1 MEGNMAIF
9 GYGRV
14 STGGQTAENQRLEIE
29 RAGYAID
36 YWFEDTI
43 SGKSHSSQRPQFGKM
58 VEKLRGGDVLVV
70 SKLDRLGRDAPD
82 VLATVKSLTSM
93 NVEVVVLQLGKLD
106 LGTAAGKLMLAML
119 AAIAEMERD
128 LLVERTNAGLVR
140 VKREGKKLGRPTKT
154 TQEQRAAIARALR
167 SNARSVSDLAKTY
180 NISRATVLA
189 IAKRENEK

>member
-1 MEGNMAIF
+1 MAIF

-154 TQEQRAAIARALR
+154 TPEQRAAIARAFQ
-167 SNARSVSDLAKTY
+167 SNVRSVSELAKTY